1 MFIPTVYSMALL
13 LMILSM
19 VCWGSW
25 ANTQKATGSW
35 RFELFYWDY
44 VWGIL
49 LLSLIAGLT
58 LGRTDPASPE
68 SFLRNLTAAGGRNV
82 LLALAGGAVFN
93 FANILLV
100 AAIDIAGLAVA
111 FPIGIGLAL
120 VIGSILNY
128 LVTPAGNP
136 LYLFGGIAMVCTAIV
151 LDAMAYRKLSGNV
164 QVTTKGIVLSL
175 LAGIFMGIFYPFIAK
190 AMKGSGHLGPYA
202 VMFVFAL
209 GILISNLPMNYALMR
224 RPITGAPAV
233 SMSEYFAARGGLHVW
248 GVLGGVIWAVGT
260 VSNFVASYAQM
271 VGPATSYALGQGATM
286 VSALWGVFMWKEFR
300 GAGPS
305 ATRLL
310 TLMFVFFIIG
320 LAGVALAPVIK

>member
-1 MFIPTVYSMALL
+1 MFIPTVYSVALL

-19 VCWGSW
+19 ASWGSW
-25 ANTQKATGSW
+25 ANTRKATGSW

-49 LLSLIAGLT
+49 LLSLVAGLT
-58 LGRTDPASPE
+58 LGRTDSASPE
-68 SFLRNLTAAGGRNV
+68 SFVHNLSTAGTRNLLR
-82 LLALAGGAVFN
+82 ALAGGAIFN

-120 VIGSILNY
+120 VIGSVLNY
-128 LVTPAGNP
+128 VVTPAGNP
-136 LYLFGGIAMVCTAIV
+136 LYLFGGIAMVCAAIV

-190 AMKGSGHLGPYA
+190 AMKGNGHLGPYA

-209 GILISNLPMNYALMR
+209 GVLISNLPLNYALMR
-224 RPITGAPAV
+224 RPITGAPPV
-233 SMSEYFAARGGLHVW
+233 SLREYFAARRGLHVW
-248 GVLGGVIWAVGT
+248 GILGGLIWGVGT

-300 GAGPS
+300 GAGP
-305 ATRLL
+305 AAIRLL

-320 LAGVALAPVIK
+320 LAGVALAPVMK